1 MLQCLVH
8 RRPRIHP
15 CRSAT
20 RCQVE
25 LEASA
30 RSSSTLRGSASWTA
44 GGRRRAHCRCR
55 LGHGQ
60 WSSSLDGATTRR
72 RSSGPLSEWSK
83 NGKIQLFL
91 EKKFLSFSFLGFYVF
106 KVFKGFLKVFQVL
119 LYKEDGTQILYTIF
133 FICHIVF
140 VEWMRCRCNSTKSP
154 AIARIA
160 DRTPWQHAFFC
171 GAGDPYFR
179 RTCVR
184 GKSAI
189 IVYRWIG
196 RWLFLLAVY
205 SNHVAANWSGLAAIR
220 NACIWGSSYSTPVW
234 GNGEGG
240 RMWSNKL
247 VPQTA
252 QSSARAILSAS
263 SDSFSVRRTA

>member
-60 WSSSLDGATTRR
+60 WSSSLDGATTRG

-83 NGKIQLFL
+83 NGKIQLFWKKVL
-91 EKKFLSFSFLGFYVF
+91 EFLGFYVF
-106 KVFKGFLKVFQVL
+106 KVFKAGFFKGFSGFTIQRRR
-119 LYKEDGTQILYTIF
+119 GTNFIHHIL
-133 FICHIVF
+133 HMSQIVF
-140 VEWMRCRCNSTKSP
+140 CCCWVNEVSSQLNKKPS
-154 AIARIA
+154 
-160 DRTPWQHAFFC
+160 
-171 GAGDPYFR
+171 
-179 RTCVR
+179 
-184 GKSAI
+184 
-189 IVYRWIG
+189 YR
-196 RWLFLLAVY
+196 
-205 SNHVAANWSGLAAIR
+205 
-220 NACIWGSSYSTPVW
+220 
-234 GNGEGG
+234 
-240 RMWSNKL
+240 
-247 VPQTA
+247 
-252 QSSARAILSAS
+252 
-263 SDSFSVRRTA
+263 